1 LRLPALSGA
10 QMSEKPKINWVAFL
24 PIILFAA
31 LAGVFAFQLYQ
42 GKNSADLP
50 SALIGKAAPQTDL
63 PPLDATS
70 IGLKSADFIGRVTVV
85 NVFASWCVPCREE
98 HPTLLELAK
107 DKRFTLA
114 GLNYKDKPENAQQF
128 LNDNGNPYAVIGAD
142 ISGRAGIDWGVYG
155 VPETYVIGK
164 DGAILYKHVGPLDAD
179 AVAKEIVPVVERA
192 LAG

>member
-1 LRLPALSGA
+1 MKRRELSGA
-10 QMSEKPKINWVAFL
+10 QMSEKSKINWVAFL
-24 PIILFAA
+24 PIVLFAA

-50 SALIGKAAPQTDL
+50 SALIGKAAPLTDL
-63 PPLDATS
+63 PPLDAAS

-98 HPTLLELAK
+98 HPTLLELSK

-114 GLNYKDKPENAQQF
+114 GLNYKDKRDNALQF

-179 AVAKEIVPVVERA
+179 AVAKEILPVVERA

>member
-1 LRLPALSGA
+1 
-10 QMSEKPKINWVAFL
+10 MSEKPKVKWLAFL

-31 LAGVFAFQLYQ
+31 LAGVFAFQLYA

-50 SALIGKAAPQTDL
+50 SALIGKQAPQTDL
-63 PPLDATS
+63 PPLDAAS
-70 IGLKSADFIGRVTVV
+70 IGLKSADFMGRVTVL

-98 HPTLLELAK
+98 HPVLLELAK

-114 GLNYKDKPENAQQF
+114 GLNYKDKPENALQF
-128 LNDNGNPYAVIGAD
+128 LTDMGNPYAVIGAD

-164 DGAILYKHVGPLDAD
+164 DGAILYKHVGPLDAE
-179 AVAKEIVPVVERA
+179 ALRAEILPVVERA
-192 LAG
+192 VAG

>member
-1 LRLPALSGA
+1 
-10 QMSEKPKINWVAFL
+10 MSEKSKINWVAFL
-24 PIILFAA
+24 PIMLFAA

-50 SALIGKAAPQTDL
+50 SALIGKVAPNTDL
-63 PPLDATS
+63 PPLDAAS
-70 IGLKSADFIGRVTVV
+70 LGLKSADFIGRVTVL

-98 HPTLLELAK
+98 HPTLMELAK

-114 GLNYKDKPENAQQF
+114 GLNYKDKPENALQF
-128 LNDNGNPYAVIGAD
+128 LNDNGNPYAIIGAD

-164 DGAILYKHVGPLDAD
+164 DGAILHKHVGPLDGD
-179 AVAKEIVPVVERA
+179 SVAKEILPAVDAAQKR
-192 LAG
+192 

>member
-1 LRLPALSGA
+1 MRPPALSGA
-10 QMSEKPKINWVAFL
+10 PMSEKPKVKWAAFL

-31 LAGVFAFQLYQ
+31 LAVVFAFQLYS

-50 SALIGKAAPQTDL
+50 SALIGKTAPQTDL
-63 PPLDATS
+63 PSLDGAST
-70 IGLKSADFIGRVTVV
+70 GLKSADFIGRVTVL

-98 HPTLLELAK
+98 HPVLMELAK

-114 GLNYKDKPENAQQF
+114 GLNYKDKPENAQRF
-128 LNDNGNPYAVIGAD
+128 IADNGNPYAIIGAD
-142 ISGRAGIDWGVYG
+142 TSGRAGIDWGVYG

-164 DGAILYKHVGPLDAD
+164 DGAILYKHVGPLDAE
-179 AVAKEIVPVVERA
+179 AVKVEILPVVEKA